1 MDKLREFLAVYRLY
15 AQNHPRCYALRIAYG
30 CAFRGLP
37 F

>member
-1 MDKLREFLAVYRLY
+1 MNKLREFLSIYRIY
-15 AQNHPRCYALRIAYG
+15 ALHHPRRHALRIAYG